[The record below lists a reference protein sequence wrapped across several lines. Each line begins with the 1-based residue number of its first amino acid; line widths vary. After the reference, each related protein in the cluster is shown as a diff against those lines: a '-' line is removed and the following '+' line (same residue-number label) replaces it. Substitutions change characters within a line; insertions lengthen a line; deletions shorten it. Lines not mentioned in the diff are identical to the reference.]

1 MAKLV
6 LTAVG
11 DDRAGLVSA
20 LAAAVT
26 DAGGN
31 WLESQMGRL
40 AGTFAGIVLVDVPDN
55 AVDPFSSAVAEL
67 GAAGVLDVK
76 VSFASAPAPAASGD
90 PLHVYVLGHDRPG
103 IVKEV
108 SGALAS
114 LGVTIVEL
122 RTLTRDAPMGDGIL
136 FEADADVQVPAGVSQ
151 AAVREAI
158 EALAADLV
166 VDLEVPED
174 E

>member
-20 LAAAVT
+20 LAAAVA

-40 AGTFAGIVLVDVPDN
+40 AGTFAGIVLVDVPD
-55 AVDPFSSAVAEL
+55 AGVAAFTQAVAGL
-67 GAAGVLDVK
+67 GASGVLEVK
-76 VSFASAPAPAASGD
+76 ATPASPAVPASGD
-90 PLHVYVLGHDRPG
+90 PLHVFVLGHDRPG
-103 IVKEV
+103 IVREV

-114 LGVTIVEL
+114 EGVTIVEL
-122 RTLTRDAPMGDGIL
+122 RTLTRDAPMGDGTL
-136 FEADADVQVPAGVSQ
+136 FEADADVLVPAGVTQ
-151 AAVREAI
+151 GAVREAI
-158 EALAADLV
+158 EALAHDLV
-166 VDLEVPED
+166 VDLDVPEP

>member
-11 DDRAGLVSA
+11 ADRAGLVSA
-20 LAAAVT
+20 LAAVVADV
-26 DAGGN
+26 GGN

-40 AGTFAGIVLVDVPDN
+40 AGIFAGIVLVDVPDA
-55 AVDPFSSAVAEL
+55 AVDTFSAAVAEL
-67 GAAGVLDVK
+67 GSAGVLDVK
-76 VSFASAPAPAASGD
+76 VTPADASAPAASGD
-90 PLHVYVLGHDRPG
+90 PLNVFVLGHDRPG

-122 RTLTRDAPMGDGIL
+122 RTLTRDAPMGDGTL
-136 FEADADVQVPAGVSQ
+136 FEADADVLVPAGVTQ
-151 AAVREAI
+151 DAVREAI
-158 EALAADLV
+158 EALAHDLV
-166 VDLEVPED
+166 VDLEAPD
-174 E
+174 AD

>member
-1 MAKLV
+1 MASFV

-11 DDRAGLVSA
+11 DGRARLVSA
-20 LAAAVT
+20 LAAAVA

-40 AGTFAGIVLVDVPDN
+40 AGTFAGIVLVDVPD
-55 AVDPFSSAVAEL
+55 AGVPAFTAAVADL
-67 GAAGVLDVK
+67 GAAGVLEVK
-76 VSFASAPAPAASGD
+76 ATPANPPAPAASCE
-90 PLHVYVLGHDRPG
+90 PLHVFVLGHDRPG

-114 LGVTIVEL
+114 LGVTITEL
-122 RTLTRDAPMGDGIL
+122 RTLTRDAPMGDGTL
-136 FEADADVQVPAGVSQ
+136 FEADADVLVPEGVSED
-151 AAVREAI
+151 AVRRAI
-158 EALAADLV
+158 EALAHDLV
-166 VDLEVPED
+166 VDLEAPEP